1 MDRYFVVEDVAR
13 DMALRYTAAVV
24 FRNNATRGWDAGY
37 NLTYWGVG
45 KEALRTRVEEGN
57 ELALGAFDYI
67 NYDKLAKNP
76 ASRAKAL
83 SNLRAGREAMRSV
96 LGVEDP
102 AYVFSFV
109 PEFVITG
116 DDMYR
121 LAFDAGFDIIVGGI
135 YKTGFPYDLYG
146 SIYPYYLRNAYQEVD
161 DRLRPQAVV
170 VENNFFFDGITEATD
185 LYYWQYVYR
194 FHGALV
200 TRIAPWQIY
209 NSTETLSLLKGH
221 IQEIQRSHQDVW
233 WTTVGELGRYSLDR
247 SMVELSATS
256 YDSGAR
262 IEIRVKNNGDG
273 RISGFTVKVRLEDN
287 VRKDSMLEPMEVIS
301 VKMDGRELDE
311 RANWALKDI
320 VATWHAGALLIWTD
334 LEPGQEAVIE
344 VTTSATPTE
353 IPEQGAPMEALCMV
367 FIVLFFAIEERRI
380 VRQEACRRC

>member
-1 MDRYFVVEDVAR
+1 
-13 DMALRYTAAVV
+13 
-24 FRNNATRGWDAGY
+24 
-37 NLTYWGVG
+37 
-45 KEALRTRVEEGN
+45 
-57 ELALGAFDYI
+57 
-67 NYDKLAKNP
+67 
-76 ASRAKAL
+76 
-83 SNLRAGREAMRSV
+83 MRSV

-262 IEIRVKNNGDG
+262 IEIKVRNNGDR
-273 RISGFTVKVRLEDN
+273 RIAGFTVKVRLEDG
-287 VRKDSMLEPMEVIS
+287 VRQDSMLEPMEVIS
-301 VKMDGRELDE
+301 VKMDGRELEE